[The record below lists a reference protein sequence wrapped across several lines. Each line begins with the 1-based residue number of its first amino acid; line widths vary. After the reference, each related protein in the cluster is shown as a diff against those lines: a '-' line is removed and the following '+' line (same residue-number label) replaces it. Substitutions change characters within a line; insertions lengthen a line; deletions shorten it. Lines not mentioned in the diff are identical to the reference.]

1 MPAHCSFWRQ
11 GVTSWIPDLAI
22 RSETAHFGISYEPEI
37 WPLLEKAIEDC
48 YFRMDEPKPVLSN
61 KRRVLRLE
69 GLPLCEIHGL
79 GADSHNYLPEPY
91 AKTSK
96 HPTEALHQIIIV
108 IDSLLVHKVT
118 CPLVAWGQMIWT
130 TLSLNSKT
138 PTWDICCPRRLI

>member
-1 MPAHCSFWRQ
+1 M
-11 GVTSWIPDLAI
+11 
-22 RSETAHFGISYEPEI
+22 RSETVHFGILDESEI

-48 YFRMDEPKPVLSN
+48 YLRMDEPKPVLSN
-61 KRRVLRLE
+61 NRRMLRLDE
-69 GLPLCEIHGL
+69 LPLREIHVL
-79 GADSHNYLPEPY
+79 GADSRNYLPEPY

-118 CPLVAWGQMIWT
+118 CPLVARGQMIWT
-130 TLSLNSKT
+130 TLPLNSET